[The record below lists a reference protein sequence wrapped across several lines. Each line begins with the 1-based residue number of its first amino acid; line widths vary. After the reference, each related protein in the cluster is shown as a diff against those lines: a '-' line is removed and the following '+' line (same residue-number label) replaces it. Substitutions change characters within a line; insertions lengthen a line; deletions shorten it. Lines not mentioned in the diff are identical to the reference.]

1 MASFPMIYGNH
12 LINYSE
18 KEKKTA
24 EQDYLK
30 THQLINGMNYDG
42 YISKALN
49 MNNAV
54 ITKQKRKMDVTKC
67 KQNSRKTN
75 YLMAMKN
82 KRNNAKYNNRISDCT
97 LCEYCIS
104 ESECEEMVGT
114 RPGIDT
120 KDDAYSI
127 VSHGH
132 WNGKHSRLGK
142 RFKYNAEY
150 WHRIAACRDIASSLG
165 ITQKKAQKNGKSDE
179 WLRKHGIIDRGY
191 TGFGDK

>member
-24 EQDYLK
+24 EQDYLN
-30 THQLINGMNYDG
+30 THQLINGNDYDG

-49 MNNAV
+49 MDNV
-54 ITKQKRKMDVTKC
+54 VVTEQKRKMNMIKNA
-67 KQNSRKTN
+67 QNSRKRN
-75 YLMAMKN
+75 YSMAMKK
-82 KRNNAKYNNRISDCT
+82 KRNNAKDNDRISECT
-97 LCEYCIS
+97 ICEFCIS

-114 RPGIDT
+114 NPGIDT
-120 KDDAYSI
+120 KDDAYSG
-127 VSHGH
+127 VSSHH
-132 WNGKHSRLGK
+132 WNSKHARLGK
-142 RFKYNAEY
+142 RYEYNAEY
-150 WHRIAACRDIASSLG
+150 WNKNKACRDIASSLG
-165 ITQKKAQKNGKSDE
+165 ISQTKAEQNGKSDA